1 MNKKKNA
8 DASILI
14 VDDNIGQCK
23 TMSFI
28 LERNGYTVTSADN
41 GPEAISI
48 VEKSPFDIVF
58 MDIKMPIMNGV
69 ETYKEIKKIRPG
81 TKVIMMTAYAVEDL
95 VQEALNEGA
104 YAIIYKPLDIEKVL
118 ELVKKAN
125 EAKQGALILVVD
137 DDPGTCNTLKNIMV
151 KKSYNVGTA
160 YTGEE
165 AITMV
170 QKQTFDILF
179 IDMKLPTLNGLET
192 YLTIKNICPETVAV
206 FMTAYRQEVAELV
219 EEAINNNAYACLY
232 KPLDMSELLS
242 LTSEILKKKQIEKG
256 EKNG

>member
-28 LERNGYTVTSADN
+28 LERNGYDVTSADN

-192 YLTIKNICPETVAV
+192 YLAIKNICPETVAV

-242 LTSEILKKKQIEKG
+242 LTSEILKKKQNEKG